1 MHFTGITDKLLDFI
15 RGSDAIVGCVA
26 WVTNRD
32 VIGALAERPV
42 ALIVNKEYALRSTDR
57 KVHSQRQRQN
67 LSELRGGLRRQD
79 FPAPLRD
86 IPTGPDSIEPVR
98 CVGHITRGTAGNTP
112 LMHSKFIV
120 RLQRGKPVA
129 VWTGSFNFTVNAAS
143 NVENVVEIHD
153 KVIAQAYL
161 DEFARIAA
169 LSEPLEFKAGKADPA
184 WGTVLPKRTPTA
196 ATGAAAKKLPRKPA
210 ATTKNVVRKATKTR
224 PKRRK

>member
-1 MHFTGITDKLLDFI
+1 MHFAGVTDRLLDFI

-26 WVTNRD
+26 WVTNRA
-32 VIGALAERPV
+32 VIAAMAERPV
-42 ALIVNKEYALRSTDR
+42 SLIVNKEYSLRSTDR

-79 FPAPLRD
+79 MPAPLRD
-86 IPTGPDSIEPVR
+86 IPSGPDFIEPVR
-98 CVGHITRGTAGNTP
+98 CVGHITRGNTGNTP

-153 KVIAQAYL
+153 KAIAAAYL

-184 WGTVLPKRTPTA
+184 WGSVLPKRVPTV
-196 ATGAAAKKLPRKPA
+196 ATAPAKKLPRKPTS
-210 ATTKNVVRKATKTR
+210 TTKNVVRKAAKTR
-224 PKRRK
+224 TKRRK

>member
-1 MHFTGITDKLLDFI
+1 MHFAGISDKLLDFI
-15 RGSDAIVGCVA
+15 RGSEAIVGCVA

-32 VIGALAERPV
+32 VIGALSERPV

-86 IPTGPDSIEPVR
+86 IPTGPDGIEPVR
-98 CVGHITRGTAGNTP
+98 CVGHITRGNTGNTP

-120 RLQRGKPVA
+120 RLHRGKPVA

-143 NVENVVEIHD
+143 NIENVVEIHD
-153 KVIAQAYL
+153 KAIAAAYL
-161 DEFARIAA
+161 DEFARVAA
-169 LSEPLEFKAGKADPA
+169 LSEPLEFKAGKADPS
-184 WGTVLPKRTPTA
+184 WGAVLPKRTPTQ
-196 ATGAAAKKLPRKPA
+196 ATTPPKKLPRKPSP
-210 ATTKNVVRKATKTR
+210 TTRNVVRKAAKTR
-224 PKRRK
+224 AKRRK